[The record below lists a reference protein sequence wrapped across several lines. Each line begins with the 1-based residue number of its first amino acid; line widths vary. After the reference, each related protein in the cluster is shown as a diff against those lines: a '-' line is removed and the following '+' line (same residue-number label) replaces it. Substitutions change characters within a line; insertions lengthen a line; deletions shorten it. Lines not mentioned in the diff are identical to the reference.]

1 MSKVRIGIVGIGNMG
16 SAHALY
22 LSQNKIKNAELT
34 AVCDIIP
41 KGWNG
46 PRIVLE
52 LG

>member
-34 AVCDIIP
+34 AVCDINP
-41 KGWNG
+41 KKAGMG
-46 PRIVLE
+46 Q
-52 LG
+52 G